1 MQRPEN
7 KFPKQPT
14 QTTGPLRLCGLIA
27 GGVLAGVLTA
37 SCGGGGTEPPA
48 PVAGVTLEKANMLPT
63 AQKANDSFL
72 LFDLAMFAG
81 DYMLW
86 GNNWFDSGVAYECLT
101 DDAKSGT
108 VTFTT
113 NSTEDTFKAGDTL
126 SVKYDN
132 CQQDADDPARTTG
145 SLELRV
151 LAVTGDPT
159 SEVIGQPWSYKATV
173 QYKQLTVWSPDERSV
188 IDGEMQV
195 TESSPGVLNADL
207 EERVTTAFETASMRL
222 TEDADTHTY
231 SQASGSLLS
240 EYTADNVWTAT
251 ISTQLSSTTLAG
263 NLGFVTV
270 EPFKGVLGNPFPSAG
285 LGRIDAGAQQQLQ
298 LRAMPKGV
306 DATLTTP
313 KTKESFFV
321 DWTSF

>member
-7 KFPKQPT
+7 KPLQLSRAANT
-14 QTTGPLRLCGLIA
+14 LRLCSLIA
-27 GGVLAGVLTA
+27 GSVMAGVLTA

-48 PVAGVTLEKANMLPT
+48 PVTGLTLEKANMLST

-72 LFDLAMFAG
+72 LFDLAIFAG

-86 GNNWFDSGVAYECLT
+86 GNNWFDSGVAYECLA

-113 NSTEDTFKAGDTL
+113 NSTGDTFKAGDTL

-132 CQQDADDPARTTG
+132 CQQDADDPARTIG

-173 QYKQLTVWSPDERSV
+173 LYKQLTVLSPNERSV

-195 TESSPGVLNADL
+195 TEGSPGILNADMD
-207 EERVTTAFETASMRL
+207 ERVTTQFTSSVMRL

-270 EPFKGVLGNPFPSAG
+270 EPFKGELGNPFPSAG
-285 LGRIDAGAQQQLQ
+285 LGRIDGGAEQQIE
-298 LRAMPKGV
+298 LRAKAEGV
-306 DATLTTP
+306 DGTLTTP
-313 KTKESFFV
+313 KAKELFSIP
-321 DWTSF
+321 WTNF